1 MIKKIKKLPKFL
13 KEVKEELKKVNWSKK
28 EEVMEATILVIIVA
42 GILTFYIA
50 GIDLG
55 LSKMV
60 QFLFQR

>member
-1 MIKKIKKLPKFL
+1 MIKKIKRFPKFL

-28 EEVMEATILVIIVA
+28 EEVMEATLLVVVIA
-42 GILTFYIA
+42 GMLTLYIA

-60 QFLFQR
+60 QFLFQK